1 MGAQPRVPR
10 PSGSRTDGQHLLRS
24 AVLASELVQQADIGP
39 GDLVV
44 EIGAGSGALTRPL
57 ARRARRVL
65 AVERD
70 PNFVDHLRSAFASRS
85 NVEIVR
91 ANALRVPLPQ
101 EPFRVFG
108 NLPFS
113 FGTRILRRLL
123 DDVSSPLGRVDALVQ
138 LEMARKRAAIAPS
151 TLVSLGWLPWWE
163 FTVAR
168 RVPRSAFRPVPS
180 VDAAMLTIRRRE
192 PALLQPNRRPAF
204 VRVLARAFAAP
215 DRPAGRAFT
224 GADRDRWSR
233 LAERRG
239 LIRDARPAEL
249 DVFDWVAIFE
259 LVSAR
264 VNERER

>member
-1 MGAQPRVPR
+1 VGAQRRAPR
-10 PSGSRTDGQHLLRS
+10 PSGSRADGQHLLRS
-24 AVLASELVQQADIGP
+24 AVLASELVQQADIGRS
-39 GDLVV
+39 DLVV

-57 ARRARRVL
+57 ARHARRVI

-70 PNFVDHLRSAFASRS
+70 PIFVDHLRPAFASRS
-85 NVEIVR
+85 NVQIIC
-91 ANALRVPLPQ
+91 ANALHVPLPQ

-123 DDVSSPLGRVDALVQ
+123 DDASSPLVRVDALVQ

-163 FTVAR
+163 FTIVR

-192 PALLQPNRRPAF
+192 PALLAPSGRAAF
-204 VRVLARAFAAP
+204 VRLLARAFASP
-215 DRPAGRAFT
+215 DRPVNRLLQ
-224 GADRDRWSR
+224 ADRQRWSR
-233 LAERRG
+233 LAEERG

-249 DVFDWVAIFE
+249 DVFDWIAVFE
-259 LVSAR
+259 LVGTRREGRAR
-264 VNERER
+264 

>member
-1 MGAQPRVPR
+1 VGAQPRAPR
-10 PSGSRTDGQHLLRS
+10 PSGSRASGQHLLRS
-24 AVLASELVQQADIGP
+24 AVLASELVRQADIGRS
-39 GDLVV
+39 DLVL

-57 ARRARRVL
+57 ARCARHVI

-70 PNFVDHLRSAFASRS
+70 PIFVDHLRAALASRS
-85 NVEIVR
+85 NVEVVR
-91 ANALRVPLPQ
+91 ANALHVPLPQ
-101 EPFRVFG
+101 EPFRAFG

-163 FTVAR
+163 FTIVR

-192 PALLQPNRRPAF
+192 PALLAPSRRAVF
-204 VRVLARAFAAP
+204 VPLLARAFASS
-215 DRPAGRAFT
+215 DRPVNGLIR
-224 GADRDRWSR
+224 ADRHRWSR
-233 LAERRG
+233 FVEERG
-239 LIRDARPAEL
+239 LMRDARPAEL
-249 DVFDWVAIFE
+249 DVFDWVAVFD

-264 VNERER
+264 VDGGAR